1 MLCRDKYSIEYLEA
15 CTKNTLGI
23 IVRGK
28 KQTNIEQ
35 IYHFNCKNVGL
46 SAVKHFILKS
56 QWTFSFL

>member
-56 QWTFSFL
+56 Q